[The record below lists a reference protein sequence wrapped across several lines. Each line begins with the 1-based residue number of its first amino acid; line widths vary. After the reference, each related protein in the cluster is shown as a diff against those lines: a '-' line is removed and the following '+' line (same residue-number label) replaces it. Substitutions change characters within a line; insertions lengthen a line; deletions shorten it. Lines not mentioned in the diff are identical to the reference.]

1 MKKIIKILLVFLMV
15 FSVLSSQNSVYA
27 SNEQLNLELLPLVQD
42 TEVSSIATYSTEY
55 SEDEVRNIIGQRLK
69 SAYLNG
75 DSEVSIADL
84 NLPKDKQIFV
94 SYLRYYFP
102 FISNGAELSSLS
114 YRNNIITKINISN
127 TMTIDKTKNYFNA
140 IDQEVSS
147 IISLVSPDM
156 DDMTKALVI
165 HDYFVNYCE
174 YQLQNL
180 DDDSFRSGGIIYRKT
195 GVCQAYAYAYQYI
208 MNQFGLKCYITS
220 STNMNHAWNII
231 LIDNHYYHVD
241 VTWDDPVIDHFG
253 QVKHK
258 YFLLSD
264 EAITN
269 QEHYDW
275 DRTDLKCDD
284 TKYNNYYW
292 KDVTSPIVYDGD
304 YVFFA
309 RDNGFYK
316 RNNKTQEE
324 ILIKKSDE
332 WKLWDK
338 NNSYWQG
345 NFSGLFMK
353 NHKLYYNTST
363 QVRCMDENGENDE
376 IICAPDTSKGLIYGI
391 RYDNGYIYFALQEEP
406 NTSEQMFYKLVL
418 PVDITQIIMPNK
430 LELPVGTI
438 KKLDYSIL
446 PTDYNE
452 SVTWSSDY
460 PEIVQV
466 DQEGN
471 IQCKA
476 LGDAIITATSETGL
490 SSQCQIHVVEKQQAF
505 GDVNDDGKVNVL
517 DAVMILRHDANIIKL
532 DDSQLKVADVNGDG
546 KVDVLDAVMILRYEA
561 GIIKSFES

>member
-15 FSVLSSQNSVYA
+15 FSALLSQKCVYA
-27 SNEQLNLELLPLVQD
+27 SNEQLKLELLPLVQD
-42 TEVSSIATYSTEY
+42 TKVSPIATYSTEY
-55 SEDEVRNIIGQRLK
+55 SEDEARNIIGERLK

-75 DSEVSIADL
+75 ESEVSIADL
-84 NLPKDKQIFV
+84 KLSTDKQTFV

-102 FISNGAELSSLS
+102 FISNGAELGSLS
-114 YRNNIITKINISN
+114 YRNNIITKITITS
-127 TMTIDKTKNYFNA
+127 TMTIDEIKNYFNT

-180 DDDSFRSGGIIYRKT
+180 DDDSYRSGGVIYKKT

-208 MNQFGLKCYITS
+208 MNQLGLKCYIAS
-220 STNMNHAWNII
+220 STNMGHAWNTIQ
-231 LIDNHYYHVD
+231 IDNNYYHVD
-241 VTWDDPVIDHFG
+241 VTWDDPVIDRFG
-253 QVKHK
+253 QVQHN

-284 TKYNNYYW
+284 TKYDDYYW

-338 NNSYWQG
+338 NNSYWSG

-363 QVRCMDENGENDE
+363 QIRCMDENGENDE
-376 IICAPDTSKGLIYGI
+376 IICTPDTSEGLIYGI
-391 RYDNGYIYFALQEEP
+391 RYDNGYIYFVLQEEL
-406 NTSEQMFYKLVL
+406 NTYEQTLYKLIL
-418 PVDITQIIMPNK
+418 PVGITQIFLPSN
-430 LELPVGTI
+430 LELSVGTI
-438 KKLDYSIL
+438 RKLDYSIL

-452 SVTWSSDY
+452 SVTWSSDH
-460 PEIVQV
+460 PEIVEV

-471 IQCKA
+471 IQCKT
-476 LGDAIITATSETGL
+476 LGDAIITVTSEKGI
-490 SSQCQIHVVEKQQAF
+490 SSQCQIHVVEKQQAL
-505 GDVNDDGKVNVL
+505 GDVNDDGKVNYL
-517 DAVMILRHDANIIKL
+517 DAIMVLRYDANIIKL
-532 DDSQLKVADVNGDG
+532 DDIQLKTAEVNEDG
-546 KVDVLDAVMILRYEA
+546 KVNYLDAIMILRYEA
-561 GIIKSFES
+561 GIINSFES